1 MIQRPELKKKEINA
15 HQINFTVGNQSYNKT
30 KKKLC
35 LFVYNLAIKYMGGS
49 DLEYCEVYL
58 KSVDIRGYLDDPWPY
73 LKVMHV

>member
-1 MIQRPELKKKEINA
+1 MNISSIYFYTHHDSEARVKKKKINA

-58 KSVDIRGYLDDPWPY
+58 KSVDIRGCG
-73 LKVMHV
+73 